1 MRITTND
8 INKSVAEMSIDGK
21 REPSI
26 EAPEKLTTKA
36 KKAIKDSKI
45 SETEYLTCLAYAKA
59 QPAGHRKLKL
69 NYPSLRQMLTS
80 SQPIKRDLTDVSGL
94 SRGGKVASSGNAKA
108 LTQALTHSEHLANIK
123 NNNRVVNMDYNSSL
137 QDYKNPNYTSFKNM
151 IKLK

>member
-8 INKSVAEMSIDGK
+8 INESVGKMSIDGK

-26 EAPEKLTTKA
+26 EAPEKLTVKA

-59 QPAGHRKLKL
+59 QPSGHRKLKL

-94 SRGGKVASSGNAKA
+94 SRGGKVSKTGDAKS
-108 LTQALTHSEHLANIK
+108 LTHSEHLANIK
-123 NNNRVVNMDYNSSL
+123 NNNRVVNMEYNSSL
-137 QDYKNPNYTSFKNM
+137 QDFKNPNYTSFKNL

>member
-8 INKSVAEMSIDGK
+8 INESVGKMSIDGK

-26 EAPEKLTTKA
+26 EAPEKLTVKA

-45 SETEYLTCLAYAKA
+45 SEVEYLTCLAYAKA
-59 QPAGHRKLKL
+59 QPAGKRQLKL

-94 SRGGKVASSGNAKA
+94 SRGGKVASSGNAK
-108 LTQALTHSEHLANIK
+108 LLTHSEHLANIK

-137 QDYKNPNYTSFKNM
+137 QDFKNPNYTSFKNL

>member
-8 INKSVAEMSIDGK
+8 INKSVGEMSIDGK

-26 EAPEKLTTKA
+26 EAPEKLTVKA
-36 KKAIKDSKI
+36 QKAIRDSKI
-45 SETEYLTCLAYAKA
+45 SEVEYLTCLAYAKA
-59 QPAGHRKLKL
+59 QPAGKRQLKL
-69 NYPSLRQMLTS
+69 NYPSLRKMLTS

-94 SRGGKVASSGNAKA
+94 SRGGKVASSGDAK
-108 LTQALTHSEHLANIK
+108 ALTHSEHLANIK

-137 QDYKNPNYTSFKNM
+137 QDFKNPNYTSFKNL

>member
-8 INKSVAEMSIDGK
+8 INKSVGEMSINGK

-26 EAPEKLTTKA
+26 EAPEKLTVKA

-45 SETEYLTCLAYAKA
+45 SEVEYLTCLAYSKS
-59 QPAGHRKLKL
+59 QPAGKRQLKL
-69 NYPSLRQMLTS
+69 NYPSLRKMLTS

-94 SRGGKVASSGNAKA
+94 SRGGKVAKSGDAKA
-108 LTQALTHSEHLANIK
+108 LTHAEHLANIK

-137 QDYKNPNYTSFKNM
+137 QDFKNPNYTSFKNLV
-151 IKLK
+151 KLK

>member
-1 MRITTND
+1 MPITTND
-8 INKSVAEMSIDGK
+8 INESVGKMSIDGK
-21 REPSI
+21 RKPSI
-26 EAPEKLTTKA
+26 ESPEKLTVKA

-59 QPAGHRKLKL
+59 QPAGKRQLKL

-108 LTQALTHSEHLANIK
+108 LTHSEHLANIK

-137 QDYKNPNYTSFKNM
+137 QDFKNPNYTSFKNLV
-151 IKLK
+151 KLK